1 MQMNCSLCWKTS
13 SRCFTRM
20 QPLWMS
26 SVTLVSTESAVAI
39 TSFASSVSLSRRFLF
54 VPVPETKH
62 VKPRSALFPKK
73 QAESGTFP
81 CHGTESFHFLLNPYP
96 RAWGLTT
103 PPSNPSCLSEQNQDQ
118 FGNFPWTQTLW
129 SKQKPFGSIHMAT
142 SLAFLCGNNL

>member
-1 MQMNCSLCWKTS
+1 MNCSLCWKTS

-73 QAESGTFP
+73 QAELGTFP

-103 PPSNPSCLSEQNQDQ
+103 PPSNPSCLSEQNQDLRTAIWKLSMDP
-118 FGNFPWTQTLW
+118 NPVEQTKAIW
-129 SKQKPFGSIHMAT
+129 IH
-142 SLAFLCGNNL
+142 SHGHLSGIFVWQ